1 MRLHYYTK
9 MGFPSLETIVKYG
22 IYTAH
27 QLHKFNQGLVPP
39 RQVTVLE
46 ECTQCEFVHPTGHE
60 CDNCLGLIR
69 NPNADSKELCV
80 L

>member
-1 MRLHYYTK
+1 

-27 QLHKFNQGLVPP
+27 QLQKFREGLVPP
-39 RQVTVLE
+39 PQKPVIILN
-46 ECTQCEFVHPTGHE
+46 ECDACEFVYAGHS

-69 NPNADSKELCV
+69 SPNADSRELCV
-80 L
+80 R